1 MPRYCRQFKA
11 AAVLSQIHGAKEALS
26 SMEILIRMFFTRRA
40 HFGDLEDSGTESN
53 ADLFADTRIKIRTF
67 HRHLLA

>member
-1 MPRYCRQFKA
+1 
-11 AAVLSQIHGAKEALS
+11 
-26 SMEILIRMFFTRRA
+26 MEILIRMFFTRRA